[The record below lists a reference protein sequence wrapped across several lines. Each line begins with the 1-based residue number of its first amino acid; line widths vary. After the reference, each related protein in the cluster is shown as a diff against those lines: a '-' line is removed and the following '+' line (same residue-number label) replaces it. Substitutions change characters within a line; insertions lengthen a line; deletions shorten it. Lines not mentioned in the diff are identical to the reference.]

1 MIESFVVSVKRRTPQ
16 SAAGKALRERFA
28 DNVRRLRRQ
37 KGMTQEQLA
46 TAAGIDRTFV
56 VRVEKGHFS
65 VTLETIGAFA
75 KALGISPSMLLE
87 AA

>member
-1 MIESFVVSVKRRTPQ
+1 MSSRRRTPQ
-16 SAAGKALRERFA
+16 SEIGNALRERFA

-46 TAAGIDRTFV
+46 NAAGIDRTFV

-65 VTLETIGAFA
+65 VTLETVGAFA
-75 KALGISPSMLLE
+75 KALGISPSLLLE